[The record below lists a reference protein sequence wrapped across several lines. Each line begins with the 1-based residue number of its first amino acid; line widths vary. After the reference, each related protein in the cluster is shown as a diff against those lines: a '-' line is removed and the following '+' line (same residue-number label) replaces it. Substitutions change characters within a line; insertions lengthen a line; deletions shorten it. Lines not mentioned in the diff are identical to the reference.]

1 MINVLTFGL
10 LVRFP
15 SLDEQTFSFGDYTM
29 QVMKDKMDSYD
40 ESIELE
46 QRLALAEDHVKEL
59 QKDLRWARSMVE
71 HRNEQIQRILKKR
84 AS

>member
-1 MINVLTFGL
+1 
-10 LVRFP
+10 
-15 SLDEQTFSFGDYTM
+15 
-29 QVMKDKMDSYD
+29 MKDKMDSYD